1 MTTPVDRIYGEFVA
15 LKKHLDAQGEVSLS
29 SSADENYRKALILS
43 AASYFETRVCDDI
56 QKYVEDVCEIGTLVP
71 DLVKNKAI
79 NNRLYSTFFDWNKG
93 TNANQFFAIFGD
105 AFKKRMI
112 QEVTDNNQLQL
123 SIKAFLE
130 VGRDRNRLVHQNFA
144 SFVLEK
150 TAAEIFELYERARYF
165 VDLIP
170 TRLRQTETVETSSP
184 N

>member
-79 NNRLYSTFFDWNKG
+79 NNRLYFTFFDWNKG

-150 TAAEIFELYERARYF
+150 TAAEIFELYERALYF

>member
-1 MTTPVDRIYGEFVA
+1 MTSPVDRLYGEFIA
-15 LKKHLDAQGEVSLS
+15 LKTYLDAKGEVSLS

-56 QKYVEDVCEIGTLVP
+56 KQYVEDVCAVGTFVP

-79 NNRLYSTFFDWNKG
+79 NNRLYFTFFAWNE
-93 TNANQFFAIFGD
+93 TNANQFFSIFGD
-105 AFKKRMI
+105 AFKQRMVR
-112 QEVTDNNQLQL
+112 EVTDSQELQL

-130 VGRDRNRLVHQNFA
+130 VGRERNRLVHQNFA

-150 TAAEIFELYERARYF
+150 TAAEIFELYEHALYF

-170 TRLRQTETVETSSP
+170 TRLRQRQ
-184 N
+184 